1 MPRIPLTFEQVRQR
15 VLSAITDCQAMASD
29 ETRNDPAVI
38 HDLRTTGKRL
48 RAWGRLMR
56 DVWGDETW
64 RTADHWVRD
73 MCRLLA
79 GSRDQH
85 VQQQTLNQLAQ
96 VSQDREKTKTMGSVA
111 ILQERWATCDVQD
124 DQQDNPQPDWQRIA
138 DLLSF
143 AYEHWLNHPMDDL
156 TLKQQQRH
164 LAKRLEHTYAKA
176 RRLGKQVQ
184 ADAPNSDA
192 VLCHRF
198 RKWVKHLLYQLE
210 LLAEYNPENKKL
222 NKLRSKLK
230 TIADDLGDHH
240 DLAELSDQIHER
252 TNELDDKAVKRV
264 VKLMRQQQS
273 DLLTHAMKKFRQVFE
288 EKSETWVKGLSQ

>member
-1 MPRIPLTFEQVRQR
+1 
-15 VLSAITDCQAMASD
+15 
-29 ETRNDPAVI
+29 
-38 HDLRTTGKRL
+38 
-48 RAWGRLMR
+48 
-56 DVWGDETW
+56 
-64 RTADHWVRD
+64 

-79 GSRDQH
+79 GPRDQH
-85 VQQQTLNQLAQ
+85 VHQQTLNQLAQ
-96 VSQDREKTKTMGSVA
+96 ASQDRQKTKTMGSVA
-111 ILQERWATCDVQD
+111 ILQEHWTTLGTQD
-124 DQQDNPQPDWQRIA
+124 DQPADAQLDWQRIA

-156 TLKQQQRH
+156 TLKQQQRC
-164 LAKRLEHTYAKA
+164 LATRFQHTYAKA

-184 ADAPNSDA
+184 ADALNSDP

-210 LLAEYNPENKKL
+210 LLAEYNPDLKKL

-240 DLAELSDQIHER
+240 DLSELSDQIHER

-264 VKLMRQQQS
+264 IKLMRQEQS

-288 EKSETWVKGLSQ
+288 EKSETWVKGLSK

>member
-1 MPRIPLTFEQVRQR
+1 MPRIPLTFEQIRER
-15 VLSAITDCQAMASD
+15 VLSAITDAQAMASD
-29 ETRNDPAVI
+29 ATRNDPGVI

-56 DVWGDETW
+56 EVWGDETW
-64 RTADHWVRD
+64 RTTDHWVRD
-73 MCRLLA
+73 ICRLLA
-79 GSRDQH
+79 SPRDQH

-96 VSQDREKTKTMGSVA
+96 VSEDRQKPKTMSSVA
-111 ILQERWATCDVQD
+111 ILQERWTTLETQD
-124 DQQDNPQPDWQRIA
+124 DQPADAQIDWKRIA

-156 TLKQQQRH
+156 TLKQQQRC
-164 LAKRLEHTYAKA
+164 LATRLQHTYAKA

-184 ADAPNSDA
+184 ADTPNSDP

-240 DLAELSDQIHER
+240 DLAELSDQIHEHV
-252 TNELDDKAVKRV
+252 NQLDDKAVKRV
-264 VKLMRQQQS
+264 INLTRQQQS
-273 DLLTHAMKKFRQVFE
+273 DLLAHAMKKFRQVFE
-288 EKSETWVKGLSQ
+288 EKSEIWVKGLSK